1 MRISE
6 TKKMMLGKSGESGC
20 GVGDDSFLAGNN
32 DSLQFSNVRS
42 TEVTLTRQFN
52 SSDLVIGQST
62 SFVIFTWNASTLRIY
77 RTEMLSDYRK
87 TPGEASG
94 ARPKAQ
100 KAANDLV
107 WRVAA

>member
-6 TKKMMLGKSGESGC
+6 TKKMMLGKSGELGC
-20 GVGDDSFLAGNN
+20 GVRDDSFLAGNN
-32 DSLQFSNVRS
+32 DSLRFSHVQS
-42 TEVTLTRQFN
+42 TEVRLSRLFN

-62 SFVIFTWNASTLRIY
+62 SFVIFKWNASTLRTY
-77 RTEMLSDYRK
+77 RMEILRDCRK
-87 TPGEASG
+87 TPGEASS
-94 ARPKAQ
+94 ARLKAR